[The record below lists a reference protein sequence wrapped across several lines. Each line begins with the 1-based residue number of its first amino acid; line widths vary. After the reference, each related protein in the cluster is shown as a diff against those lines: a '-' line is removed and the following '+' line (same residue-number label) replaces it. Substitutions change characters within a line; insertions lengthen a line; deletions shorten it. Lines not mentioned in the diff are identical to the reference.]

1 MIGYKFFMHYKR
13 RLCQMKNLTCSMMN
27 LDALTPEY
35 KAEVL

>member
-1 MIGYKFFMHYKR
+1 
-13 RLCQMKNLTCSMMN
+13 MKNLTCSMMN